1 MDTSDVKLYAANAG
15 SFVVSMTN
23 VETTLKIVLL
33 LASIGYTLHRWHV
46 LNKANKDGKGPTD

>member
-1 MDTSDVKLYAANAG
+1 
-15 SFVVSMTN
+15 MTN

-46 LNKANKDGKGPTD
+46 LNKANKDGKGPTN